1 MKNNEYVYVSFA
13 LHKERDHRLINWLGK
28 QSNKTDIIRRA
39 LAEAMQDNQ
48 NELSEILEIVRELQ
62 SREFT
67 IVSNGS
73 ALQTTKQ
80 VEETESQDITDSLG
94 NLGV

>member
-1 MKNNEYVYVSFA
+1 MQNDRTYITFSLHNEQDYMLISW
-13 LHKERDHRLINWLGK
+13 LKE
-28 QSNKTDIIRRA
+28 QSNRSEIIRKA
-39 LAEAMQDNQ
+39 LAKIMRNSQ

>member
-1 MKNNEYVYVSFA
+1 MRSDRTYITFSLHNEQDYM
-13 LHKERDHRLINWLGK
+13 LIGWLKE
-28 QSNKTDIIRRA
+28 QSNRSEIIRKA
-39 LAEAMQDNQ
+39 LAKIMRDSQ

>member
-1 MKNNEYVYVSFA
+1 MQNDRTYITFSLHNEQDYM
-13 LHKERDHRLINWLGK
+13 LIGWLKE
-28 QSNKTDIIRRA
+28 QSNRSETIRNA
-39 LAEAMQDNQ
+39 LAEAMRDSQ